1 MSDVNEGRN
10 IQDEG
15 SSGADGLGGFPK
27 ETGTERSEVEDRGFK
42 SHPRRFS
49 LNPLPSQLKGD
60 MFGRDLCIQKPETR
74 LPNINHPL
82 AMNRTFSP
90 TSFSVNPSRVGAF

>member
-1 MSDVNEGRN
+1 MPDV
-10 IQDEG
+10 DEKRSIREEA
-15 SSGADGLGGFPK
+15 SSGADGLQGFPK

-60 MFGRDLCIQKPETR
+60 MFGRDLCIQKQGYR
-74 LPNINHPL
+74 
-82 AMNRTFSP
+82 
-90 TSFSVNPSRVGAF
+90 PSTTHMR